1 MRKKNTLKQS
11 TLKTVRFTSNP
22 VQEDQALTKGLA
34 LSS

>member
-1 MRKKNTLKQS
+1 MRKKKYFEAKYPQNS
-11 TLKTVRFTSNP
+11 EITSNP